1 MITFDHGNTWRAIQ
15 APTVDNEGLQINC
28 TKCSLH
34 LSQKFSQLYPVTRSV
49 SIMSSKSAPG
59 VIMATG
65 VIGKSLKGHPCVFIS
80 RDAGQTWTQIL
91 RNYFFFNY
99 GDHGGILVAVKY
111 FKSKGETNE
120 ILYSTDEGETW
131 VSHSFH
137 AKNLKVYGLMTEPNA
152 NSTEFTLFGSE
163 PDEHKWLI
171 LKIELRNAFESNC
184 TPDDYKFW
192 SPGSLNG
199 ESLVPCILGKY
210 AEKKYIIQWFQ
221 LFFFFETLQ

>member
-1 MITFDHGNTWRAIQ
+1 MYSTIGPEHLGSMITFDHGNSWHTIK
-15 APTVDNEGLQINC
+15 APTVDNDGQPINC

-49 SIMSSKSAPG
+49 SIMSSKTAPG

-65 VIGKSLKGHPCVFIS
+65 VVGKSLKGNPSVFIS

-91 RNYFFFNY
+91 RNYYFFNY

-131 VSHSFH
+131 IPHPFYG
-137 AKNLKVYGLMTEPNA
+137 KNLKVYGLMTEPNA

-163 PDEHKWLI
+163 SDEHKWII
-171 LKIELRNAFESNC
+171 LKIDLRNAFTSNC
-184 TPDDYKFW
+184 TPDDYK
-192 SPGSLNG
+192 G
-199 ESLVPCILGKY
+199 
-210 AEKKYIIQWFQ
+210 
-221 LFFFFETLQ
+221 